1 MSSILSQSDK
11 SAQLITVE
19 ECDKNIAR
27 IMRNIKILFDIDA
40 PETQV
45 IEQDAELKVWKSL
58 KYHIE
63 HGEKLFMDDQGR
75 LQRFETDKKVD
86 KN

>member
-1 MSSILSQSDK
+1 MSSTIDQSDK
-11 SAQLITVE
+11 SVQIITVE

-27 IMRNIKILFDIDA
+27 ILRNVKILYDIDA
-40 PETQV
+40 PETQI

-63 HGEKLFMDDQGR
+63 HGEKLIRDENGR
-75 LQRFETDKKVD
+75 FQRLETDKKS
-86 KN
+86 